1 MLFGDRLRKLREKA
15 GLTQAELGQIIGSS
29 DRVIGYYESNNRFPK
44 KPETLQKISEVF
56 NVSID
61 YLLGNDGAFVQS
73 SVRQFGYTGGR
84 QAKEVLTD
92 VQTLFAGGQ
101 LPEEDQ
107 EEFFRLITEM
117 YFEAKKN
124 NKKYGRKKE
133 DA

>member
-1 MLFGDRLRKLREKA
+1 MLFGDRLKKLREDK
-15 GLTQAELGQIIGSS
+15 GLIQAELGKLIGVS

-56 NVSID
+56 NVSVD
-61 YLLGNDGAFVQS
+61 YLLGTDGAFVQN
-73 SVRQFGYTGGR
+73 SVKQFGYTGGR
-84 QAKEVLTD
+84 QAKEVLND

-101 LPEEDQ
+101 LPEEDK

-117 YFEAKKN
+117 YFEAKQN

-133 DA
+133 E

>member
-15 GLTQAELGQIIGSS
+15 GLTQAELGQIIGAS
-29 DRVIGYYESNNRFPK
+29 DRVVGYYESNDRFPK

-56 NVSID
+56 QVSVD
-61 YLLGNDGAFVQS
+61 VLVGNDGSFIQS
-73 SVRQFGYTGGR
+73 SVQQFGYTGGR
-84 QAKEVLTD
+84 QAKEVLND

-101 LPEEDQ
+101 LPEDDQ

-117 YFEAKKN
+117 YFEAKKS
-124 NKKYGRKKE
+124 NKKYGRKKN

>member
-1 MLFGDRLRKLREKA
+1 MLFGDRLRKLREEA
-15 GLTQAELGQIIGSS
+15 GLTQAELGQTIGVS
-29 DRVIGYYESNNRFPK
+29 DRVVGYYEANDRFPK

-56 NVSID
+56 NVSTD
-61 YLLGNDGAFVQS
+61 FLLGNDGHFVQS
-73 SVRQFGYTGGR
+73 SVQQFGYTGGK
-84 QAKEVLTD
+84 QAKEVLND

-107 EEFFRLITEM
+107 EEFFLLITEM

-124 NKKYGRKKE
+124 NKKYGRKKD

>member
-1 MLFGDRLRKLREKA
+1 MLFGDRLKKLREDA
-15 GLTQAELGQIIGSS
+15 GLTQAEFGPMIGVS
-29 DRVIGYYESNNRFPK
+29 DRVIGYYESNDRFPK

-61 YLLGNDGAFVQS
+61 FLLGNDGAFVQS
-73 SVRQFGYTGGR
+73 SVSQFGYTGGR
-84 QAKEVLTD
+84 QAKEVLND

-124 NKKYGRKKE
+124 NKKYGRKRG